1 MGGGNCPRSQLRGGG
16 GGGELSQVTAKG
28 VGVGGGQLTA
38 DDFCELSQVTV
49 QVSCGKGNLHSKEHM
64 LMDRLHVVMTTE
76 IMATVM
82 TTTEMIMA
90 TVMTTVMIMAPV
102 MTTEMIMATVMTAT

>member
-1 MGGGNCPRSQLRGGG
+1 M
-16 GGGELSQVTAKG
+16 
-28 VGVGGGQLTA
+28 GGGQLTA

-90 TVMTTVMIMAPV
+90 TDCFHTLMMTM
-102 MTTEMIMATVMTAT
+102 EMITAPD